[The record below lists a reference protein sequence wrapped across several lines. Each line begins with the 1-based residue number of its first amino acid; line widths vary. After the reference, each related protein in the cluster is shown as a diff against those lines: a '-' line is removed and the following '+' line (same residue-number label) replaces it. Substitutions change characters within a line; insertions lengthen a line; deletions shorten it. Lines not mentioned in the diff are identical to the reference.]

1 MALDTK
7 EITIDDLKFSIQQFP
22 ALKAMKIEKKLM
34 EVLIPVMGSLI
45 SEDKKKH
52 IDMAKVSLGIQTGL
66 SSLTEE
72 KFEDVILSSLSSTY
86 AYVNGKPEII
96 NIDIFN
102 QVFTGKILTVYKLIL
117 EVMKVNKFCFFELL
131 RGGNGTNLTAFF
143 SNEK

>member
-1 MALDTK
+1 
-7 EITIDDLKFSIQQFP
+7 
-22 ALKAMKIEKKLM
+22 MKIEKKLM

-143 SNEK
+143 SEEK